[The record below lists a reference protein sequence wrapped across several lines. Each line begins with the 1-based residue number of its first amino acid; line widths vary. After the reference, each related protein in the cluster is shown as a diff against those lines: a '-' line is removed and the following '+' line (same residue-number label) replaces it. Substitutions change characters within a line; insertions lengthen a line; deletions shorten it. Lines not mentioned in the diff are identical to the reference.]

1 MRNALLLDLSDA
13 KRLARSAMAAAAE
26 AGLAVHVAVCDA
38 TGALLL
44 YLRMDGANAV
54 SGEIAQAKALTA
66 AGTGADTADL
76 APRTLPGEPG
86 WGLQHLASGRL
97 TTLAGGVVL
106 RSDGVV
112 IGGLGISGASVA
124 QDAALAEAA
133 RSAW

>member
-1 MRNALLLDLSDA
+1 MRQVALLDLGEA
-13 KRLARSAMAAAAE
+13 ERLARAAMAAAAK
-26 AGLAVHVAVCDA
+26 AGLAVHVAVCDG

-54 SGEIAQAKALTA
+54 SGEIAQAKAFTA

-86 WGLQHLASGRL
+86 WGLQHVAAGRL

-106 RSDGVV
+106 RSDGAV

-124 QDAALAEAA
+124 QDAVLAEAA
-133 RSAW
+133 RSAL